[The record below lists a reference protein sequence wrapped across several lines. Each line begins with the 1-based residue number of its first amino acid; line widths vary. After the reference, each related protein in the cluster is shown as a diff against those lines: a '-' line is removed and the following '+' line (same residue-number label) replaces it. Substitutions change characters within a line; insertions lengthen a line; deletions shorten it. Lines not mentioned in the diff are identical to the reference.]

1 MEPDRFNYSPI
12 VDRPKLSWPNGE
24 RLAVWVLP
32 NVEHY
37 EYLPKFKN
45 VRDPWP
51 RSPHPD
57 VLGYGVRDYG
67 NRVGFWRM
75 TDLMDK
81 HNIRC
86 TISLNFSVIEHY
98 PEIFEA
104 MEQRNY
110 DYLCHGIY
118 NTRYLWNLSEKQERE
133 VIKNCID
140 TLRAATGKNLQGWF
154 GPAASF
160 TLNPPDLV
168 SELGIKY
175 TSDWYHD
182 DQPFPMK
189 TKSGKPLIT
198 VPYSMD
204 INDAIEYRYH
214 TEGEEFER
222 MICDHFD
229 TVYEEGADSGRVMA
243 IALHPYLY
251 GTPHRIRYLDNAL
264 KYLKSHN
271 DVWWATGE
279 EMANHYIENYLPIL
293 QNYLKK
299 TGEESVKDN
308 SRNLSQT
315 IR

>member
-1 MEPDRFNYSPI
+1 MEPDRFPFSPI
-12 VDRPKLSWPNGE
+12 VDRPKLRWPNGE
-24 RLAVWVLP
+24 RVAVWVLP

-37 EYLPKFKN
+37 EYQPVHQN
-45 VRDPWP
+45 VRNPWT

-57 VLGYGVRDYG
+57 VFGYGDKDYG

-81 HNIRC
+81 HDIRC
-86 TISLNFSVIEHY
+86 TVSLNFSVIEHY

-104 MEQRNY
+104 MQARGY
-110 DYLCHGIY
+110 DYLCHGLY
-118 NTRYLWNLSEKQERE
+118 NTRYLWNLPEDEERE
-133 VIKNCID
+133 VIRDCVE
-140 TLRAATGKNLQGWF
+140 TLRKATGRQLAGWF

-160 TLNPPDLV
+160 TVNTPDLIA
-168 SELGIKY
+168 EAGIKY

-189 TKSGKPLIT
+189 TRKLPASGKPLVS

-214 TEGEEFER
+214 TEGEEFAQ
-222 MICDHFD
+222 MIMDQFD
-229 TVYEEGADSGRVMA
+229 TLYREGAESGRVMA

-251 GTPHRIRYLDNAL
+251 GTPHRIRFLDKAL
-264 KYLKSHN
+264 AHIKGHS

-279 EMANHYIENYLPIL
+279 EIADHYIAHCLPDV
-293 QNYLKK
+293 QAH
-299 TGEESVKDN
+299 
-308 SRNLSQT
+308 LSK
-315 IR
+315 REAA

>member
-1 MEPDRFNYSPI
+1 MEPTRFPYSPI
-12 VDRPKLSWPNGE
+12 VDRPRLTWPNNA
-24 RLAVWVLP
+24 RIAVWVLP

-37 EYLPKFKN
+37 EYQPVHQN
-45 VRDPWP
+45 VRNPWT

-57 VLGYGVRDYG
+57 VFGYGDKDYG

-81 HNIRC
+81 HDIRC
-86 TISLNFSVIEHY
+86 TISLNFSVIQHY

-104 MEQRNY
+104 MQARNY

-118 NTRYLWNLSEKQERE
+118 NTRYLWNLPEDQERA
-133 VIKNCID
+133 VMQDCVD
-140 TLRAATGKNLQGWF
+140 TLRQATGKQLAGWF

-160 TLNPPDLV
+160 TINTPDLV
-168 SELGIKY
+168 AELGMKY

-182 DQPFPMK
+182 DQPFPMQ
-189 TKSGKPLIT
+189 TRSGKPLIT

-214 TEGEEFER
+214 TEGEEFAQ
-222 MICDHFD
+222 MIMDHFD
-229 TVYEEGADSGRVMA
+229 TLYREGEHSGRVMA

-251 GTPHRIRYLDNAL
+251 GTPHRIRFLDKAL
-264 KYLKSHN
+264 AYIKGHS

-279 EMANHYIENYLPIL
+279 EIADHYIANALPDVQAYLAK
-293 QNYLKK
+293 Q
-299 TGEESVKDN
+299 EAA
-308 SRNLSQT
+308 
-315 IR
+315 

>member
-1 MEPDRFNYSPI
+1 MEPDRFEYSPI
-12 VDRPKLSWPNGE
+12 VDRPQLRWPNDE
-24 RLAVWVLP
+24 RVAIWVLP

-37 EYLPKFKN
+37 EYLPQIQN
-45 VRDPWP
+45 VRNPWP

-57 VLGYGVRDYG
+57 ILGYGVRDYG

-86 TISLNFSVIEHY
+86 SISLNFSVIEHY

-104 MEQRNY
+104 MEERNY

-118 NTRYLWNLSEKQERE
+118 NTRYLWNLSEDDERE
-133 VIKNCID
+133 VITNCVE
-140 TLRAATGKNLQGWF
+140 TLRKATGKQLQGWF

-160 TLNPPDLV
+160 TVNTPDLV
-168 SELGIKY
+168 AELGIKY

-189 TKSGKPLIT
+189 TRSGAPLIT

-214 TEGEEFER
+214 TEGEEFAR

-229 TVYEEGADSGRVMA
+229 TVYREGAESGRVMA

-251 GTPHRIRYLDNAL
+251 GTPHRIRFLDKAL
-264 KYLKSHN
+264 TYIKGHS

-279 EMANHYIENYLPIL
+279 EIANHYIENHLPII
-293 QNYLKK
+293 KK
-299 TGEESVKDN
+299 HLETSENCS
-308 SRNLSQT
+308 
-315 IR
+315 

>member
-1 MEPDRFNYSPI
+1 MEPTRFPFSPI
-12 VDRPKLSWPNGE
+12 IDRPKFTLPNNA
-24 RLAVWVLP
+24 RVAVWVLP

-37 EYLPKFKN
+37 EYQPVHQN
-45 VRDPWP
+45 VRNPWP

-57 VLGYGVRDYG
+57 IFGYGDKDYG

-81 HNIRC
+81 HDIRC
-86 TISLNFSVIEHY
+86 TVSLNFSVIEHY

-104 MEQRNY
+104 MQARNY

-118 NTRYLWNLSEKQERE
+118 NTRYLWNLPEDEERA
-133 VIKNCID
+133 VIQDCVD
-140 TLRAATGKNLQGWF
+140 TLRQATGKQLAGWF

-160 TLNPPDLV
+160 TINTPDLV
-168 SELGIKY
+168 AELGMKY

-182 DQPFPMK
+182 DQPFPMQ
-189 TKSGKPLIT
+189 TRSGKPLIT

-214 TEGEEFER
+214 TEGEEFAQ
-222 MICDHFD
+222 MIMDHFD
-229 TVYEEGADSGRVMA
+229 TLYCEGAESGRVMA

-251 GTPHRIRYLDNAL
+251 GTPHRIRFLDKAL
-264 KYLKSHN
+264 AYIKGHS

-279 EMANHYIENYLPIL
+279 EIADHYIANALPD
-293 QNYLKK
+293 
-299 TGEESVKDN
+299 V
-308 SRNLSQT
+308 QT
-315 IR
+315 HLAQQEG